1 MNAICKNIIEKSVIG
16 ILIYAGKRLVDKAI
30 AWCSEK
36 GKSKDPK
43 PTNYIVEETGKNIKS
58 MSLKEIIDQSK
69 SLNKQEPQRGLFA
82 EGELHVICAQ
92 TGMGKSILAVQ
103 MGLAIAGGKGSD
115 HYAKIKEIFGD
126 NWNATKQRVDY
137 IEGEN
142 GKDEIRKRYG
152 NVDINYPDTFSVTP
166 AGEIYTIDELES
178 YIRQRAEESKNK
190 ENRTIIID
198 HPGCYEG
205 SDNHKRM
212 QKFYQSLKTIILN
225 YRQGGYYLTII
236 VVGFVDTD
244 KPWKPVYYTNITGSS
259 ELSTIAHTI
268 VALCPCNLGEEY
280 RFLKIL
286 KSRSSEPLTEVFIL
300 KKSTEKGL
308 FFHFTNKMKEKD
320 ALPLKA
326 RKEERVLFTNAGS
339 SISTGAKLFSTEEE
353 QSATGSVKS
362 VPEKRDKRKKVTS
375 EILSQ
380 IKQMYDEGMSQQKIA
395 DILQLCRK
403 TVNQYIQEIKQE
415 ECTSALSSSLCVSQ

>member
-1 MNAICKNIIEKSVIG
+1 MNAICKKIIEKSVIG

-69 SLNKQEPQRGLFA
+69 SLNKQEPQRGFFA

-225 YRQGGYYLTII
+225 YRQ
-236 VVGFVDTD
+236 
-244 KPWKPVYYTNITGSS
+244 
-259 ELSTIAHTI
+259 
-268 VALCPCNLGEEY
+268 
-280 RFLKIL
+280 R
-286 KSRSSEPLTEVFIL
+286 
-300 KKSTEKGL
+300 
-308 FFHFTNKMKEKD
+308 
-320 ALPLKA
+320 
-326 RKEERVLFTNAGS
+326 RVLPYYNS
-339 SISTGAKLFSTEEE
+339 
-353 QSATGSVKS
+353 
-362 VPEKRDKRKKVTS
+362 
-375 EILSQ
+375 
-380 IKQMYDEGMSQQKIA
+380 
-395 DILQLCRK
+395 CRIRG
-403 TVNQYIQEIKQE
+403 YR
-415 ECTSALSSSLCVSQ
+415 